1 MIKALTILTF
11 LATAGT
17 QVTAQSLVGKWDCDT
32 RNGPG
37 TAVRTLMDYRANGQ
51 FYHHANVASGDR
63 RGRVDASIVMRGSWS
78 LQGSRVVEQIRTARM
93 RSISA
98 NGKDIS
104 KTPLGRIMAKTLPRK
119 LGVGRRASVTRIK
132 FLSQNKYRINGKKV
146 SGICTKR

>member
-1 MIKALTILTF
+1 MKTI
-11 LATAGT
+11 AIMAVIAMAGT
-17 QVTAQSLVGKWDCDT
+17 QATAQSLVGKWDCDT

-37 TAVRTLMDYRANGQ
+37 TAVRTLMDYRENGQ

-63 RGRVDASIVMRGSWS
+63 RGRVDAAIVMRGSWS
-78 LQGSRVVEQIRTARM
+78 LQGNRVVEKIRTARM

-104 KTPLGRIMAKTLPRK
+104 KTPLGRLIAKTLPRQ
-119 LGVGRRASVTRIK
+119 LGVGKRASVTRIK

-146 SGICTKR
+146 TGICTKR